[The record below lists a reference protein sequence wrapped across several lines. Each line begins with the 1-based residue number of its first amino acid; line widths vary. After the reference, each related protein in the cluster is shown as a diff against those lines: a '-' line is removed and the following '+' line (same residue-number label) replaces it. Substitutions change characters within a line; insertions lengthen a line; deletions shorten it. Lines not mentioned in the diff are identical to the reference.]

1 MRWGKCS
8 GNKFFHE
15 MRKRKKRYDKKD
27 RVTNLGEEYDTVFN
41 LAYML
46 GQCMGSKKTVYTI
59 VYLRSGIRK
68 TVITGNK
75 MSCITK
81 WFVAVPGTSED
92 DIMFMVL
99 MALRSMLRITVRE
112 KGLRSRTVYGL
123 NQLHIKRQIYYPFS
137 EAIKTKG
144 RVRYVKDGET
154 VAEYE
159 LFVPKWTGWTLEQVY
174 GLSGEAVEIDIT
186 GFQNRIPVL
195 QLDKKT
201 GEAIRCFGGV
211 KDAARAMGDINRA
224 GKISACCKGIRKK
237 CFGFRWRYA
246 DSQEYV

>member
-1 MRWGKCS
+1 
-8 GNKFFHE
+8 
-15 MRKRKKRYDKKD
+15 MRKKKKRYDKKD

-46 GQCMGSKKTVYTI
+46 GKCMGFKKTVYTI

-68 TVITGNK
+68 TVLTGNK

-92 DIMFMVL
+92 DIMFIVL

-123 NQLHIKRQIYYPFS
+123 NQLNIKRQIYYPFS

-159 LFVPKWTGWTLEQVY
+159 LFVPKWTGWTIEQVY
-174 GLSGEAVEIDIT
+174 GLSGEAVEIDVT
-186 GFQNRIPVL
+186 PNNKPVL
-195 QLDKKT
+195 QLDKNT
-201 GEAIRCFGGV
+201 GEVIMRFDGV
-211 KDAARAMGDINRA
+211 KEAAREMGDINRA
-224 GKISACCKGIRKK
+224 GQISACCKGIRKT

>member
-1 MRWGKCS
+1 
-8 GNKFFHE
+8 

-46 GQCMGSKKTVYTI
+46 GRCMGFRKTVYTI

-68 TVITGNK
+68 TVLTGNK
-75 MSCITK
+75 MTCVTK

-123 NQLHIKRQIYYPFS
+123 YHLHIKRHIYYPFS

-144 RVRYVKDGET
+144 RVRCVKDGET

-159 LFVPKWTGWTLEQVY
+159 LFVPKWTGWTIGQVY
-174 GLSGEAVEIDIT
+174 GVSGEAVEIDVT
-186 GFQNRIPVL
+186 PNKKKPVL

-201 GEAIRCFGGV
+201 GEVIRSFGGV
-211 KDAARAMGDINRA
+211 KEAARAMGDINRA
-224 GKISACCKGIRKK
+224 GKMSQCCKGIIKT
-237 CFGFRWRYA
+237 CFGCRWRYA
-246 DSQEYV
+246 DPQEYV

>member
-1 MRWGKCS
+1 MRQ
-8 GNKFFHE
+8 
-15 MRKRKKRYDKKD
+15 RKKRYDKKD

-46 GQCMGSKKTVYTI
+46 GQCMGFKKTVYTI
-59 VYLRSGIRK
+59 VYLRSGMRK
-68 TVITGNK
+68 TVLTGNK
-75 MSCITK
+75 MTCITK

-92 DIMFMVL
+92 DIMLMVL

-123 NQLHIKRQIYYPFS
+123 NQLHIKRSLYYPFS
-137 EAIKTKG
+137 EAIKTNG

-159 LFVPKWTGWTLEQVY
+159 LFVPKWTGWTIEQVY
-174 GLSGEAVEIDIT
+174 GLSGEAVEIDVKPY
-186 GFQNRIPVL
+186 NKPVL
-195 QLDKKT
+195 QLDKHT
-201 GEAIRCFGGV
+201 GEVIRRFDGV
-211 KDAARAMGDINRA
+211 KEAARAMGDINRA
-224 GKISACCKGIRKK
+224 GKISACCNGIRKT

-246 DSQEYV
+246 DPQEYV